1 MAQLF
6 LDQLPKIR
14 HGELP
19 TGAICMICQEEYGTV
34 PSDNGVIE
42 HAVRLPCL
50 HHVGSECIAAWLSP
64 ETRIGNSCP
73 MCRTVFFPAQLAAY
87 DDEDDDEDHES
98 ENNDVSDEDD
108 DDEHDDDDDDGE
120 NEEDEAGEDGDEPEE
135 AEDRTNGR
143 EQTQMT
149 LLAAY
154 QNAMS
159 PPLDT
164 STRQNEGER
173 WFERW
178 PLPTSQQ
185 IKDSQERA
193 RRALMRPPP
202 SGFMSRSLAQTYSPP
217 TDFESKAAEL
227 ASAYRTM
234 AFRETLLYLNLK
246 EAGARIPFLQS
257 PHRGLSAHQEEVLLW
272 ELGQRGAFRGRRFR
286 PGHMA
291 MTNRELWY
299 VHRSKGEVYTYE
311 IPPAGGRGYWAT
323 DLGPQLDD

>member
-1 MAQLF
+1 MAQQF

-14 HGELP
+14 RGELP
-19 TGAICMICQEEYGTV
+19 NGAECMICQEQYGTV

-50 HHVGSECIAAWLSP
+50 HHVGSECIAIWLSS
-64 ETRIGNSCP
+64 ETRLGNSCP
-73 MCRTVFFPAQLAAY
+73 MCRTVFFPAELAAY
-87 DDEDDDEDHES
+87 DSEDEDEDYEGEYS
-98 ENNDVSDEDD
+98 DGDDEDD
-108 DDEHDDDDDDGE
+108 DDEMDD
-120 NEEDEAGEDGDEPEE
+120 DEAGEDGDGPEE
-135 AEDRTNGR
+135 AEDRTDGR
-143 EQTQMT
+143 EQTPMT

-154 QNAMS
+154 QNARS
-159 PPLDT
+159 PPLNT
-164 STRQNEGER
+164 SSTREMEGQR

-185 IKDSQERA
+185 TEDSQKRA
-193 RRALMRPPP
+193 RQALMSPPP
-202 SGFMSRSLAQTYSPP
+202 SGFMNRSLAQTYLPP
-217 TDFESKAAEL
+217 TDLESKVTEL
-227 ASAYRTM
+227 ASAYRTV

-246 EAGARIPFLQS
+246 EAGARIPMLQS

-272 ELGQRGAFRGRRFR
+272 ELGQRGAFRGTPVR

-323 DLGPQLDD
+323 DLGPQMDD